1 LFPLTRDEGS
11 LPDTAAQLWP
21 DLTAFPCLLIGLI
34 RFWPDAG
41 HAKERLQFLRGT
53 KRSVNDL
60 AKKSASTLNPRMR
73 NLHVW
78 THRTVDGEKREV
90 RAVKNQGLWRLQ
102 SKLKHETEW
111 TYHQMPER
119 SDLEE
124 LREIL
129 WRKYQRRRA
138 SYEDVL
144 LADKMLAEPGD
155 S

>member
-1 LFPLTRDEGS
+1 
-11 LPDTAAQLWP
+11 
-21 DLTAFPCLLIGLI
+21 
-34 RFWPDAG
+34 
-41 HAKERLQFLRGT
+41 
-53 KRSVNDL
+53 
-60 AKKSASTLNPRMR
+60 MR

-102 SKLKHETEW
+102 SKLKHGAEW
-111 TYHQMPER
+111 TYHEAPLR

-138 SYEDVL
+138 SHEDVL
-144 LADKMLAEPGD
+144 LADKMLAD
-155 S
+155 LSSS